1 MSAGHGRFW
10 GMTNTPQPPAG
21 WYPDPAGSDGER
33 FWDGVAWSQATRD
46 KPAPPPAEPT
56 APPAYGA
63 PLQGHSHQ
71 GYPQQG
77 GYQGPQRGY
86 QQPMPHQQGMPY
98 QQQPGAYGYGQG
110 SGPGVRV
117 GAFGWRL
124 LAFLIDA
131 ILVSVV
137 GGVLAAALGLME
149 RMVGLFQD
157 YLRDFAI
164 WGESLVGDPPEVPA
178 ELYAANSQLTML
190 LIIVFIVYRVL
201 MLGTVSATL
210 GQMAAG
216 LRVVKLG
223 EGPDARLGW
232 GAAVVRGTAG
242 AFVYVLWYLT
252 LVSGVCLLVNR
263 NRQSL
268 QDLVA
273 RTYVLKIR

>member
-1 MSAGHGRFW
+1 MS
-10 GMTNTPQPPAG
+10 
-21 WYPDPAGSDGER
+21 
-33 FWDGVAWSQATRD
+33 
-46 KPAPPPAEPT
+46 
-56 APPAYGA
+56 
-63 PLQGHSHQ
+63 
-71 GYPQQG
+71 
-77 GYQGPQRGY
+77 
-86 QQPMPHQQGMPY
+86 
-98 QQQPGAYGYGQG
+98 
-110 SGPGVRV
+110 
-117 GAFGWRL
+117 
-124 LAFLIDA
+124 
-131 ILVSVV
+131 
-137 GGVLAAALGLME
+137 
-149 RMVGLFQD
+149 
-157 YLRDFAI
+157 
-164 WGESLVGDPPEVPA
+164 SLVLTSSSTLTLDVLKGNVVKNMGEKG
-178 ELYAANSQLTML
+178 QLSTMRV

>member
-1 MSAGHGRFW
+1 
-10 GMTNTPQPPAG
+10 MTNTPQPPAG

-33 FWDGVAWSQATRD
+33 FWDGVAWSQAPRD
-46 KPAPPPAEPT
+46 KPAPPPMDPT
-56 APPAYGA
+56 AYGA
-63 PLQGHSHQ
+63 PPQGHPQQ

-86 QQPMPHQQGMPY
+86 QQPMPHQQGMPN
-98 QQQPGAYGYGQG
+98 QQQGAYGHGQG
-110 SGPGVRV
+110 PVPGVRV

-131 ILVSVV
+131 ILISVI

-149 RMVGLFQD
+149 RMVGAFET
-157 YLRDFAI
+157 YLRDFVI
-164 WGESLVGDPPEVPA
+164 WGENPVGDPPDIPA
-178 ELYAANSQLTML
+178 DLYAANSQLTML